1 MYLYFSLCKS
11 FNWPIYN

>member
-11 FNWPIYN
+11 FYWPIYN